1 MPVERQSAAE
11 RHLRVLLVE
20 GDDANREIESL
31 MLRHLGHAV
40 DAVADGAAALTA
52 LAAAR
57 YDAILMDCH
66 MPVMDGFAAS
76 ASIRAASADEHIPII
91 GLARRDELP
100 FRVEAGMDD
109 HLAKPFA
116 IGELAAALERATPT
130 AATPFAGVLDPEI
143 VDQLRML
150 ARSGSPEL
158 LDSVASSFARDTPV
172 RVAAL
177 RTAIASADRDA
188 IAFNAHTLKG
198 SAANLGA
205 IAIVAVCQELESA
218 LELAPADRLLQLLPA
233 LEQAAA
239 DAEAALAAL
248 ARAG

>member
-1 MPVERQSAAE
+1 
-11 RHLRVLLVE
+11 
-20 GDDANREIESL
+20 
-31 MLRHLGHAV
+31 MLRTLGHAV

-66 MPVMDGFAAS
+66 MPAMDGVAAT
-76 ASIRAASADEHIPII
+76 AAIRAESADEHIPII
-91 GLARRDELP
+91 GLAWRDERP
-100 FRVEAGMDD
+100 ACVEAGMDD

-116 IGELAAALERATPT
+116 IAELAAALKRAMPP
-130 AATPFAGVLDPEI
+130 AATSFAGVLDPAI

-150 ARSGSPEL
+150 ARSGSAEL
-158 LDSVASSFARDTPV
+158 LDRLATSFARDTPA

-177 RTAIASADRDA
+177 RTAIASADREA

-218 LELAPADRLLQLLPA
+218 LELAPPDRLLQLLSG
-233 LEQAAA
+233 LEQAADEA
-239 DAEAALAAL
+239 QAALAAL
-248 ARAG
+248 ARTG